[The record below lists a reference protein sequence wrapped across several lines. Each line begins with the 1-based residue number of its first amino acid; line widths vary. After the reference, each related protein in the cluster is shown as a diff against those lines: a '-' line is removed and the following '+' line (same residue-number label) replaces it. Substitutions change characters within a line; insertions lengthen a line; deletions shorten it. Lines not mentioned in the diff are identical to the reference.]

1 MWPNN
6 SSIGTELVLP
16 WIYVAITKIKHQLMV
31 VQEHLL
37 SILAE
42 FKVHSTLQL
51 EYLIDFRDAFL

>member
-1 MWPNN
+1 
-6 SSIGTELVLP
+6 
-16 WIYVAITKIKHQLMV
+16 MV

-51 EYLIDFRDAFL
+51 EYLIDFRDAFLWAMYYGPFL